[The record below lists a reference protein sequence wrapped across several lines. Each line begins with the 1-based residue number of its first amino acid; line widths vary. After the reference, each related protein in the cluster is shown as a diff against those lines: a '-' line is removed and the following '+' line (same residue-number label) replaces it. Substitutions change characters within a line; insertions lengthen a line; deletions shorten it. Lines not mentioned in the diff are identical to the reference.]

1 MTTIHSIV
9 DEGLGNSSYLVD
21 IGDGRALVVDPSRN
35 PTAYLRLAEAN
46 GLNVAYAAETHLHAD
61 FVSGSRELSAHGARV
76 IASSLGHLEFSHLG
90 VRDGEEV
97 DLGGLTLRALATPG
111 HTPEHVSYL
120 LLDGSRSI
128 ALFTGGSLL
137 VGAVARTDLVDPDR
151 GEHYARM
158 LYRSLRDKMHDLPDE
173 LSVYPTHGAGSF
185 CSAPTGGER
194 TTTLGRERSANPFL
208 AAHDEDTFAALLLAG
223 LGSYPPYFLRL
234 QDVNRVGPHVYGG
247 SLELPRIAPEAVRKL
262 VADGAVII
270 DVRPVPDYAARHIPG
285 SLSIALRPAF
295 ATWLGW
301 VAPVDVPLVFVAN
314 DDQDRGDLVR
324 QALKIGYERIAGE
337 LEGSVEGWHAAGLEV
352 RRTGLVD
359 AVQIPGSPVIDVR
372 QASEFAAGHL
382 PGARHVE
389 LGQLASENGLP
400 DGPLVLMCGHG
411 ERAATGASMLER
423 AGRSEL
429 TVVKGGPEQW
439 ASVAEHQLET
449 G

>member
-1 MTTIHSIV
+1 MTTIHSLV

-21 IGDGRALVVDPSRN
+21 IGDGRALVVDPSRD
-35 PTAYLRLAEAN
+35 PRAYLDLAKAN
-46 GLNVAYAAETHLHAD
+46 GLTIAYVAETHLHAD
-61 FVSGSRELSAHGARV
+61 FVSGSGELSAHGARV
-76 IASSLGHLEFSHLG
+76 IASSLGHREFSHLG
-90 VRDGEEV
+90 VEDGEDV

-111 HTPEHVSYL
+111 HTPEHLTYL

-137 VGAVARTDLVDPDR
+137 VGAVARTDLVDPDG

-158 LYRSLRDKMHDLPDE
+158 LYRSLRDKLHDLPDD
-173 LSVYPTHGAGSF
+173 LHVYPTHGAGSF
-185 CSAPTGGER
+185 CAAPAGGER
-194 TTTLGRERSANPFL
+194 TTTLGRERAANPFL
-208 AAHDEDTFAALLLAG
+208 ATHDEQTFAALLLAG

-234 QDVNRVGPHVYGG
+234 QGVNRVGPHVFGAPPA
-247 SLELPRIAPEAVRKL
+247 LPRLAPDDVRKL
-262 VADGAVII
+262 VADSAVII
-270 DVRPVPDYAARHIPG
+270 DVRPVSDYAAGHIPG
-285 SLSIALRPAF
+285 SLAIALRPAF

-301 VAPVDVPLVFVAN
+301 IAPHDVPLVFVAN
-314 DDQDRGDLVR
+314 DNQDRDDLVR

-337 LEGSVEGWHAAGLEV
+337 LQGGVEAWRAAGFEV
-352 RRTGLVD
+352 RRAGLVQ
-359 AVQIPGSPVIDVR
+359 AAEIPGIPVDDVR
-372 QASEFAAGHL
+372 QKSEFLAGHL

-389 LGQLASENGLP
+389 LGQLAGESGLP

-429 TVVKGGPEQW
+429 TVVEGGPEEW
-439 ASVAEHQLET
+439 AAGSESQLET